1 MLLLGQCYCANS
13 AAAILGSEQVLP
25 WTLLQ
30 AVTIAFAMYTIS
42 VYTYAVYTIKVDTEG
57 NMYAKETEQ
66 ERRRKEKR
74 KKSTLL

>member
-1 MLLLGQCYCANS
+1 MPSAATMLLGQSYCANS

-42 VYTYAVYTIKVDTEG
+42 VYTIKVDTKG

-66 ERRRKEKR
+66 EGRRKEKR